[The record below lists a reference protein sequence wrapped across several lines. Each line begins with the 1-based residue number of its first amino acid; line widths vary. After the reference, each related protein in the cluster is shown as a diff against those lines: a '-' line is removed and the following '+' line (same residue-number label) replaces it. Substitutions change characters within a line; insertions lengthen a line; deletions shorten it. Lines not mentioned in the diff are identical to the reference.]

1 MANYDVDIEIALR
14 GAEKIRNL
22 QTDLKAVTREVG
34 KVNATTI
41 KLGRALDKS
50 FSRRSIENVNNYS
63 NAVRRAERALRNAA
77 AGTDAEKRAVS
88 ALVTAQKEYNAQI
101 DRQNKLLEE
110 ERRIQGVP
118 TTRAQRSTT
127 PAFPGSDR
135 VSIRSPLASPV
146 FGARNIAGSPMAKAF
161 GFQEGGGS
169 KAKGITRKDRI
180 EAAVSAGAF
189 PLLFGGGPGMA
200 AGGAIG
206 GFAAGATFGPAAIAL
221 QVLGGA
227 IDDAAEKQKQLGMA
241 LKEGK
246 GVVTAYEAAV
256 TRLSSSKRDYLNN
269 LEQSGQKQKLFQETV
284 KQAEEDLGFMGKVLI
299 ANARNAGT
307 FDRAVSIL
315 TNSLKALAVAAATPA
330 FLQSTPQAPQNNQQ
344 DALTQAAKDRVNAVR
359 EEAQTLGL
367 NLQTKQKQFAL
378 EEKLNETSIENLAAA
393 QTAVI
398 VEEERAAKAQARSDV
413 IKGLITEAEKEEQ
426 ITIATTN
433 AEIKLLDVEKQRT
446 DNMERLRQK
455 REQIARDAMRAAAE
469 NARFEAAKAQESLK
483 AFQLG
488 EQLRSQINLQIIDEQ
503 VKRTAIVKGEEVAL
517 QQALDLSD
525 QRLGAEQKLL
535 ALENASLAVALTG
548 HMTEDEINEIINTR
562 KELLTRNNLIRNA
575 ELQSAITQLKIEK
588 EITALRA
595 KQQTKGLSTALN
607 RSIQD
612 VGFSIANPFD
622 TDESAMLEL
631 RIDQVRRMEDAQSA
645 LKDQIAIQQE
655 LQKSED
661 VGIRDAATLQIQQ
674 LKERIALNAQLLPQL
689 DELEQKELK
698 QQQALEKILPAADA
712 LTDSVFSLV
721 DGTKTAEQAF
731 ADFLRSIASMLA
743 DTAKKMIAQYIAI
756 GIARMFSGLP
766 QMSGGQSIDI
776 SSVDAST
783 VGSLGGLG
791 ADGLPSIGFRANGG
805 SVSAGSPY
813 IVGERGPEL
822 FVPGAQ
828 GNIVPNNAMGGAN
841 IVVNVDASGTEV
853 QGNQSNAD
861 QLGRLIGAAVQA
873 ELIKQKRPGGL
884 LTR

>member
-22 QTDLKAVTREVG
+22 QTDLKSVTRQVG
-34 KVNATTI
+34 RVNAATI
-41 KLGRALDKS
+41 KLGRALDKN
-50 FSRRSIENVNNYS
+50 FSRSSIENVNNYS

-118 TTRAQRSTT
+118 TRGKGPATSAST
-127 PAFPGSDR
+127 GSDR

-146 FGARNIAGSPMAKAF
+146 FGARNIAGSPMANTF

-180 EAAVSAGAF
+180 EAAISAGAF
-189 PLLFGGGPGMA
+189 PLLFGGGVGMS

-299 ANARNAGT
+299 ANAKNAGT
-307 FDRAVSIL
+307 FDRAISIL

-330 FLQSTPQAPQNNQQ
+330 FLQATPQAPQNNQQ

-367 NLQTKQKQFAL
+367 TLQTKQKQFAL
-378 EEKLNETSIENLAAA
+378 EKKLNESNIENLAAS
-393 QTAVI
+393 QTAEI
-398 VEEERAAKAQARSDV
+398 VEERRAAIAQARSDEM
-413 IKGLITEAEKEEQ
+413 KGLITESERDEQ
-426 ITIATTN
+426 ITIAHTQ
-433 AEIKLLDVEKQRT
+433 AERKLLDVEKQRT

-469 NARFEAAKAQESLK
+469 NARFDATKAQESLQ
-483 AFQLG
+483 AFKLG
-488 EQLRSQINLQIIDEQ
+488 EQLRGQINLQIIDEQ
-503 VKRTAIVKGEEVAL
+503 VKRTAVVKGEEAAL

-535 ALENASLAVALTG
+535 ALENASIKVALTG
-548 HMTEDEINEIINTR
+548 HMTEEEINEIIDTR

-622 TDESAMLEL
+622 TDESAMLQL

-661 VGIRDAATLQIQQ
+661 VGVRDAATLQIQQ
-674 LKERIALNAQLLPQL
+674 LEKRIALNAQLLPQL

-698 QQQALEKILPAADA
+698 QQQVLEKILPAADA

-756 GIARMFSGLP
+756 GIARMFAGLP
-766 QMSGGQSIDI
+766 QMSSGQTVDI
-776 SSVDAST
+776 TAVDAGT
-783 VGSLGGLG
+783 VNSLGGLNFG
-791 ADGLPSIGFRANGG
+791 GYMANGG
-805 SVSAGSPY
+805 QTAPGNAY
-813 IVGERGPEL
+813 MVGERGPEL
-822 FVPGAQ
+822 FVPGAK
-828 GNIVPNNAMGGAN
+828 GNIVPNNAMGGSN
-841 IVVNVDASGTEV
+841 IVVNVDASGSSVE
-853 QGNQSNAD
+853 GNSDQAA
-861 QLGRLIGAAVQA
+861 QLGKMLGAAVQA
-873 ELIKQKRPGGL
+873 ELVKQKRPGGL
-884 LTR
+884 LAS

>member
-22 QTDLKAVTREVG
+22 QTDLKSVTREVG
-34 KVNATTI
+34 RVNAATI
-41 KLGRALDKS
+41 KLGRALDKN

-127 PAFPGSDR
+127 PASTGSDR

-299 ANARNAGT
+299 ANAKNAGT
-307 FDRAVSIL
+307 FDRAISIL

-359 EEAQTLGL
+359 EEAQTVGL
-367 NLQTKQKQFAL
+367 TLQTKQRQFAL
-378 EEKLNETSIENLAAA
+378 EKKLNESSIENLAAS
-393 QTAVI
+393 QTAEI
-398 VEEERAAKAQARSDV
+398 VEERRVAVAQARSDEM
-413 IKGLITEAEKEEQ
+413 KGLITKFERDEQ
-426 ITIATTN
+426 ITIANTQ
-433 AEIKLLDVEKQRT
+433 AERKLLDVEKQRT

-469 NARFEAAKAQESLK
+469 NARFEATKAQESLQ

-488 EQLRSQINLQIIDEQ
+488 EQLRGQINLQIIDEQ
-503 VKRTAIVKGEEVAL
+503 VKRTAVVKGEEAAL

-535 ALENASLAVALTG
+535 ALENASLRVALTG

-622 TDESAMLEL
+622 TDESAMLAL

-661 VGIRDAATLQIQQ
+661 VGVRDAATLQIQQ
-674 LKERIALNAQLLPQL
+674 LEKRIALNAQLLPQL

-698 QQQALEKILPAADA
+698 QQQVLEKILPAADA

-756 GIARMFSGLP
+756 GIARMFAGIASP
-766 QMSGGQSIDI
+766 QMSSGQAIDI
-776 SSVDAST
+776 SAVDAST
-783 VGSLGGLG
+783 VNSLGGLNFG
-791 ADGLPSIGFRANGG
+791 GYMANGG
-805 SVSAGSPY
+805 QTAAGNAY

-841 IVVNVDASGTEV
+841 VTVNVDASGSSV
-853 QGNQSNAD
+853 QGDSQSAS
-861 QLGRLIGAAVQA
+861 QLGKAIGAAVQA

>member
-1 MANYDVDIEIALR
+1 MATYDVDIEIALR

-22 QTDLKAVTREVG
+22 QTDLKSVTREVG
-34 KVNATTI
+34 RVNAATI
-41 KLGRALDKS
+41 KLGRALDKN

-118 TTRAQRSTT
+118 TRGKGPATSAST
-127 PAFPGSDR
+127 GSDR

-146 FGARNIAGSPMAKAF
+146 FGARNIAGSPMANTF
-161 GFQEGGGS
+161 GFQESGGS
-169 KAKGITRKDRI
+169 KTKGITRKDRI
-180 EAAVSAGAF
+180 EAAISAGAF
-189 PLLFGGGPGMA
+189 PLLFGGGVGMS

-206 GFAAGATFGPAAIAL
+206 GFAAGQTFGPAAIAL

-227 IDDAAEKQKQLGMA
+227 LDDAAEKQKQLGMA

-299 ANARNAGT
+299 ANAKNAGT
-307 FDRAVSIL
+307 FDRAISVL
-315 TNSLKALAVAAATPA
+315 TNSLKAFAVAAATPA
-330 FLQSTPQAPQNNQQ
+330 FLQTTPQAPQNNQQ

-359 EEAQTLGL
+359 EESQTLGL
-367 NLQTKQKQFAL
+367 TLQTKQEQFAL
-378 EEKLNETSIENLAAA
+378 EQKLNEANIENLAAA
-393 QTAVI
+393 QTAGI
-398 VEEERAAKAQARSDV
+398 VEEERAARAQARSDFM
-413 IKGLITEAEKEEQ
+413 KGLITEAEREEQ

-469 NARFEAAKAQESLK
+469 NARFEATKAKESLQ
-483 AFQLG
+483 AFKLG
-488 EQLRSQINLQIIDEQ
+488 EQLRSQINIQIIDEQ
-503 VKRTAIVKGEEVAL
+503 VKRTAVVKGEEAAL

-535 ALENASLAVALTG
+535 ALENASLRVALTG

-588 EITALRA
+588 EITALQA
-595 KQQTKGLSTALN
+595 KQQTKGLSTGLN

-622 TDESAMLEL
+622 TNESAMLEL

-661 VGIRDAATLQIQQ
+661 VGIRKAATLQIQQ
-674 LKERIALNAQLLPQL
+674 LEKRIALNAQLLPQL
-689 DELEQKELK
+689 DELEQKELR
-698 QQQALEKILPAADA
+698 QQQALEKILPAAEA
-712 LTDSVFSLV
+712 LTNSVFSLI
-721 DGTKTAEQAF
+721 DGTNTAEQAF

-756 GIARMFSGLP
+756 GIARMFAGIPAPSKGSTGVPGLEP
-766 QMSGGQSIDI
+766 NSYYGTGGRY
-776 SSVDAST
+776 
-783 VGSLGGLG
+783 GSFV
-791 ADGLPSIGFRANGG
+791 PPTPIQQRANGG
-805 SVSAGSPY
+805 SVGMGRPY
-813 IVGERGPEL
+813 LVGERGPEL

-828 GNIVPNNAMGGAN
+828 GNIVPNNAMGSTSV
-841 IVVNVDASGTEV
+841 IVNVDASGTEV
-853 QGNQSNAD
+853 QGNQGGAE
-861 QLGRLIGAAVQA
+861 QLGRLIGSAVQA

>member
-22 QTDLKAVTREVG
+22 QTDLKSVTREVG
-34 KVNATTI
+34 RVNAATI
-41 KLGRALDKS
+41 KLGRALDKN

-118 TTRAQRSTT
+118 TRGKGPATSAST
-127 PAFPGSDR
+127 GSDR

-146 FGARNIAGSPMAKAF
+146 FGARNIAGSPMANTF

-180 EAAVSAGAF
+180 EAAISAGAF
-189 PLLFGGGPGMA
+189 PLLFGGGVGMS

-299 ANARNAGT
+299 ANAKNAGT
-307 FDRAVSIL
+307 FDRAISIL

-367 NLQTKQKQFAL
+367 TLQTKQKQFAL
-378 EEKLNETSIENLAAA
+378 EKKLNESNIENLAAS
-393 QTAVI
+393 QTAEI
-398 VEEERAAKAQARSDV
+398 VEERRAAIAQARSDEM
-413 IKGLITEAEKEEQ
+413 KGLITKFERDEQ
-426 ITIATTN
+426 ITIANTQ
-433 AEIKLLDVEKQRT
+433 AERKLLDVETQRT

-455 REQIARDAMRAAAE
+455 REQIARDAVRAAAE
-469 NARFEAAKAQESLK
+469 NARFEATKAKESLQ

-488 EQLRSQINLQIIDEQ
+488 EQLRAQINLQIVDEQ
-503 VKRTAIVKGEEVAL
+503 VKRTAVVKGEEAAL

-535 ALENASLAVALTG
+535 ALENASIKVALTG
-548 HMTEDEINEIINTR
+548 HMTEEEINEIIDTR

-595 KQQTKGLSTALN
+595 KQQTKGFSTALN

-622 TDESAMLEL
+622 TDESAMLQL

-661 VGIRDAATLQIQQ
+661 VGVRDAATLQIQQ
-674 LKERIALNAQLLPQL
+674 LEKRIALNAQLLPQL

-698 QQQALEKILPAADA
+698 QQQVLEKILPAADA

-721 DGTKTAEQAF
+721 AGTKSAQEAF

-756 GIARMFSGLP
+756 GIARMFAGMSTPSKGSTGVPGLEP
-766 QMSGGQSIDI
+766 NSYYGTGGRY
-776 SSVDAST
+776 
-783 VGSLGGLG
+783 GSFVPP
-791 ADGLPSIGFRANGG
+791 APRANGG
-805 SVSAGSPY
+805 AVGMGRPY
-813 IVGERGPEL
+813 LVGERGPEL

-828 GNIVPNNAMGGAN
+828 GNIVPNNAMGGSN
-841 IVVNVDASGTEV
+841 IVVNVDASGSSVEGDSD
-853 QGNQSNAD
+853 QAS
-861 QLGRLIGAAVQA
+861 QLGTVLAAAVQA

-884 LTR
+884 LAS

>member
-22 QTDLKAVTREVG
+22 QTDLKSVTREVG
-34 KVNATTI
+34 RVNATTI

-118 TTRAQRSTT
+118 TRGKGPATSVST
-127 PAFPGSDR
+127 GSDR

-146 FGARNIAGSPMAKAF
+146 FGARNIAGSPMANTF

-299 ANARNAGT
+299 ANAKNAGT
-307 FDRAVSIL
+307 FDRAISIL

-330 FLQSTPQAPQNNQQ
+330 FLQATPQAPQNNQQ

-359 EEAQTLGL
+359 EEAQTVGL
-367 NLQTKQKQFAL
+367 TLQTKQKQFAL

-393 QTAVI
+393 QTAEVI
-398 VEEERAAKAQARSDV
+398 EEERAAKAQARSDFM
-413 IKGLITEAEKEEQ
+413 KGLITEAEKEEQ

-446 DNMERLRQK
+446 DNMEKLRQK
-455 REQIARDAMRAAAE
+455 REQIARDAMKAAAE
-469 NARFEAAKAQESLK
+469 NARFEAAKAQESLQ

-488 EQLRSQINLQIIDEQ
+488 EQLRGQINLQIIDEQ
-503 VKRTAIVKGEEVAL
+503 VKRTAVVKGEEAAL

-535 ALENASLAVALTG
+535 ALENAAIRVTLTG

-595 KQQTKGLSTALN
+595 KQQTKGLSTALS

-622 TDESAMLEL
+622 TDESAMLAL
-631 RIDQVRRMEDAQSA
+631 RIDQVRRMEDAQNA

-661 VGIRDAATLQIQQ
+661 VGVRDAATLQIQQ
-674 LKERIALNAQLLPQL
+674 LEKRIALNAQLLPQL

-698 QQQALEKILPAADA
+698 QQQVLEKILPAADA

-756 GIARMFSGLP
+756 GIARMFAGLP
-766 QMSGGQSIDI
+766 KMSSGQTIDI
-776 SSVDAST
+776 TAVDPN
-783 VGSLGGLG
+783 VVNSLGGLT
-791 ADGLPSIGFRANGG
+791 PRANGG
-805 SVSAGSPY
+805 PVGAGQPY
-813 IVGERGPEL
+813 MVGERGPEL

-841 IVVNVDASGTEV
+841 IVVNVDASGSSVEGDSD
-853 QGNQSNAD
+853 QAS
-861 QLGRLIGAAVQA
+861 QLGTVLAAAVQA
-873 ELIKQKRPGGL
+873 ELVKQKRPGGL
-884 LTR
+884 LAS

>member
-1 MANYDVDIEIALR
+1 MRLRLR
-14 GAEKIRNL
+14 GSQKITEL
-22 QTDLKAVTREVG
+22 TKSVKALNKEVNEINKQSKLLG
-34 KVNATTI
+34 KE
-41 KLGRALDKS
+41 LDKS
-50 FSRRSIENVNNYS
+50 FRVDSIQNYS
-63 NAVRRAERALRNAA
+63 KALNMAERALRNVAS
-77 AGTDAEKRAVS
+77 GTDAERRALERVVRIRQENNR
-88 ALVTAQKEYNAQI
+88 ALA
-101 DRQNKLLEE
+101 RQNILLKQASADP
-110 ERRIQGVP
+110 RRITDAGFGIQGP
-118 TTRAQRSTT
+118 ALPKDFFTPQGPKLPPGFTEAGRKPKKGTTLPSR
-127 PAFPGSDR
+127 SDR
-135 VSIRSPLASPV
+135 IS
-146 FGARNIAGSPMAKAF
+146 
-161 GFQEGGGS
+161 
-169 KAKGITRKDRI
+169 
-180 EAAVSAGAF
+180 AAVSAGAF

-227 IDDAAEKQKQLGMA
+227 LDDAAEKQKQLGMA

-299 ANARNAGT
+299 ANAKNAGT
-307 FDRAVSIL
+307 FDRAISIL

-359 EEAQTLGL
+359 EEAQTVGL
-367 NLQTKQKQFAL
+367 TLQTKQKQFAL
-378 EEKLNETSIENLAAA
+378 EKKLNESNIENLAAS
-393 QTAVI
+393 QTAEI
-398 VEEERAAKAQARSDV
+398 VEERRAAIAQARSDEM
-413 IKGLITEAEKEEQ
+413 KGLITESERDEQ
-426 ITIATTN
+426 ITIANTQ
-433 AEIKLLDVEKQRT
+433 AERKLLDVEKQRT

-469 NARFEAAKAQESLK
+469 NARFEATKAKESLQ

-488 EQLRSQINLQIIDEQ
+488 EQLRAQINLQIVDEQ
-503 VKRTAIVKGEEVAL
+503 VKRTAVVKGEEAAL

-535 ALENASLAVALTG
+535 ALENASIKVALTG
-548 HMTEDEINEIINTR
+548 HMTEEEINEIIDTR

-595 KQQTKGLSTALN
+595 KQQTKGLSTEALN

-622 TDESAMLEL
+622 TDESAMLQL

-655 LQKSED
+655 LQKSQD
-661 VGIRDAATLQIQQ
+661 VGVRDAATLQIQQ
-674 LKERIALNAQLLPQL
+674 LEKRIALNAQLLPQL

-698 QQQALEKILPAADA
+698 QQQVLEKILPAADA

-756 GIARMFSGLP
+756 GIARMFAGLP
-766 QMSGGQSIDI
+766 KMSSGQTIDI
-776 SSVDAST
+776 TAVDAN
-783 VGSLGGLG
+783 VVNSLGGLT
-791 ADGLPSIGFRANGG
+791 PRANGG
-805 SVSAGSPY
+805 PVGAGQPY
-813 IVGERGPEL
+813 MVGERGPEL

-828 GNIVPNNAMGGAN
+828 GNIVPNNAMGSAN
-841 IVVNVDASGTEV
+841 VTVNVDASGSSVEGDSD
-853 QGNQSNAD
+853 QAA
-861 QLGRLIGAAVQA
+861 QLGKMLGAAVQA
-873 ELIKQKRPGGL
+873 ELVKQKRPGGL
-884 LTR
+884 LAS